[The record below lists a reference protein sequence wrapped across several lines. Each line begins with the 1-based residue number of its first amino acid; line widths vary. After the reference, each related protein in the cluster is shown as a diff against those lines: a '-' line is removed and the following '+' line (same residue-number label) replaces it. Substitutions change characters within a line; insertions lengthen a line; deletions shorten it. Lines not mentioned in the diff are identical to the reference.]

1 VETQRPIAGRVS
13 RLWSRRSRGRRS
25 GPELDLEQR
34 LETLEARIEH
44 LEAAHQG
51 LQDAVYRR
59 AVLEDESIEE
69 LRRRSEPGQ
78 IARDLSE
85 NARRRGL

>member
-1 VETQRPIAGRVS
+1 METQRTIAGRVS

-25 GPELDLEQR
+25 GPELGWEQR
-34 LETLEARIEH
+34 LETLEARIKH
-44 LEAAHQG
+44 LESAHEG

-59 AVLEDESIEE
+59 AVLEDESIDE

>member
-1 VETQRPIAGRVS
+1 M
-13 RLWSRRSRGRRS
+13 
-25 GPELDLEQR
+25 D
-34 LETLEARIEH
+34 TLEARIEH
-44 LEAAHQG
+44 LEAAHEG

-59 AVLEDESIEE
+59 AVLEDKSIEE

>member
-1 VETQRPIAGRVS
+1 METQSTIAGRVS
-13 RLWSRRSRGRRS
+13 RLWSRRSRGRGPR
-25 GPELDLEQR
+25 PELDWERR

-44 LEAAHQG
+44 LESAHEG

-59 AVLEDESIEE
+59 AVLEDETIEE

-85 NARRRGL
+85 NARRHGL

>member
-1 VETQRPIAGRVS
+1 METQSTIAGRVS
-13 RLWSRRSRGRRS
+13 RLWSRRSGGRRS
-25 GPELDLEQR
+25 GPGLGWEQR

-44 LEAAHQG
+44 LESAHEG

-78 IARDLSE
+78 MARDLSE
-85 NARRRGL
+85 SARRHAR

>member
-1 VETQRPIAGRVS
+1 METQRTIAGRVS
-13 RLWSRRSRGRRS
+13 RLWSRRSLWRRS
-25 GPELDLEQR
+25 APELHWEQR

-44 LEAAHQG
+44 LESAHEG

-69 LRRRSEPGQ
+69 LHRKSEPGQ

>member
-1 VETQRPIAGRVS
+1 VERQSTIAGRVS
-13 RLWSRRSRGRRS
+13 RLWSRLSGGRRS
-25 GPELDLEQR
+25 GPGLGWEQR

-44 LEAAHQG
+44 LESAHEG

-59 AVLEDESIEE
+59 AVLEDESMEE

-78 IARDLSE
+78 MARDLSE
-85 NARRRGL
+85 NARRHGL

>member
-1 VETQRPIAGRVS
+1 METPSTIAGRVS

-25 GPELDLEQR
+25 APELDWEQR

-44 LEAAHQG
+44 LESAHEG

-59 AVLEDESIEE
+59 AILEDESIDE